1 MPINWLVGW
10 WVALFFI
17 SFPEAHVACT
27 LGPYTDIY
35 IAAHVHWIL
44 QGQNKGM
51 CVAGPTELVEG
62 QYANTIE
69 RGQVLCIIFK
79 LWLVVHLSKNYIM
92 TPIETCINNLCNEPV
107 LYVLQAHP
115 KLHQSLQTIVAQRVQ
130 LPSKKEELLGNFKLS
145 VRGSIRKPP
154 NVVLD
159 SQLLTTFH
167 FAFPVQLV
175 DASLF
180 VRPVYL
186 ASLLL
191 RTWISSILQLQSLD
205 STLDVAQFVACLKF
219 IVCWLDA
226 CCPTGFQFWVAFS
239 FSRSANGSWVAT
251 FILLLCDSGEGSQCQ
266 FQQGWPTG
274 WLKGPGSEEHLE
286 YPPNACEEFHHQVHS
301 GGWLWG
307 HTLEWW
313 LLGEQEVAA
322 GVWATCFEVVFG
334 KFCFE
339 DLLFLKTCLFPE

>member
-1 MPINWLVGW
+1 
-10 WVALFFI
+10 
-17 SFPEAHVACT
+17 
-27 LGPYTDIY
+27 
-35 IAAHVHWIL
+35 
-44 QGQNKGM
+44 
-51 CVAGPTELVEG
+51 
-62 QYANTIE
+62 
-69 RGQVLCIIFK
+69 
-79 LWLVVHLSKNYIM
+79 M

-219 IVCWLDA
+219 IVCLQKLLDQIHEEHGPVPETSTTA
-226 CCPTGFQFWVAFS
+226 PDAVPAT
-239 FSRSANGSWVAT
+239 ANADPPADASGPGTSGP
-251 FILLLCDSGEGSQCQ
+251 GEGSNRRKRKNENTPASTKRPKVDRAKIT
-266 FQQGWPTG
+266 PT
-274 WLKGPGSEEHLE
+274 
-286 YPPNACEEFHHQVHS
+286 A
-301 GGWLWG
+301 
-307 HTLEWW
+307 
-313 LLGEQEVAA
+313 
-322 GVWATCFEVVFG
+322 
-334 KFCFE
+334 
-339 DLLFLKTCLFPE
+339 DI